1 MDDSTVASSK
11 LHRWWE
17 APRWA
22 RSELARL
29 VWVVA
34 LTVAAVIG
42 TTFLNR
48 AFERTQFAT
57 ARVWYD
63 RGVVALKAGQAE
75 EAVRDLQA
83 ALAHDRDNRQY
94 ILRLAQALAE
104 AGKTAQAKAY
114 FLNLWQSEPGNGEL
128 NLQLARLAVRE
139 HNPAEAQQYYHGA
152 IFGVWGAD
160 AIANRRAAR
169 QELIDFLLSQN
180 RKQDAEAELIALAG
194 EIPDDP
200 ALHTQ
205 VGELFLRAGNA
216 KRALDEFQ
224 QAVRL
229 DARGEKALA
238 AAGKTAFALGDFAQ
252 ARSCL
257 ERAVRLAPDDAS
269 SHDLLESVLT
279 VEAVN
284 PFDPRLRYSERQ
296 ARAMHAFAVAGRRL
310 QSCAQAKGIDLSAAG
325 SDPLQADAAQW
336 KELKPQVTPRELRRN
351 PDLMETAA
359 NLALDIE
366 RHAADA
372 CGPPSGDDLAL
383 LLIAQTRGTR

>member
-1 MDDSTVASSK
+1 MDDTTAASSK
-11 LHRWWE
+11 FDPWRG
-17 APRWA
+17 ARRWA

-34 LTVAAVIG
+34 LAVAAVIG
-42 TTFLNR
+42 TTFLNH
-48 AFERTQFAT
+48 AFERMQFAT
-57 ARVWYD
+57 ARIWCD
-63 RGVVALKAGQAE
+63 RGVVALKAGHAE

-83 ALAHDRDNRQY
+83 ALAHDRDNPQY

-114 FLNLWQSEPGNGEL
+114 FLNLWQAEPGNGEL

-139 HNPAEAQQYYHGA
+139 HNPVEAQQYYHGA
-152 IFGVWGAD
+152 IFGVWDSD

-180 RKQDAEAELIALAG
+180 RKQDAEAELIALSG
-194 EIPDDP
+194 EIPNDP
-200 ALHTQ
+200 ALRMQ

-216 KRALDEFQ
+216 KRALAEFQ

-252 ARSCL
+252 AQSYL
-257 ERAVRLAPDDAS
+257 ERAVRLAPEDAS
-269 SHDLLESVLT
+269 SHDSLESVLT

-284 PFDPRLRYSERQ
+284 PFDRRLRYSERQ

-325 SDPLQADAAQW
+325 DNPLQADAAQW
-336 KELKPQVTPRELRRN
+336 KKLKPQVTPRGLRRN
-351 PDLMETAA
+351 PDLMESAA
-359 NLALDIE
+359 ILALDIE
-366 RHAADA
+366 RHTADA
-372 CGPPSGDDLAL
+372 CGPPAGEDLAL
-383 LLIAQTRGTR
+383 LLVAQSRGAR